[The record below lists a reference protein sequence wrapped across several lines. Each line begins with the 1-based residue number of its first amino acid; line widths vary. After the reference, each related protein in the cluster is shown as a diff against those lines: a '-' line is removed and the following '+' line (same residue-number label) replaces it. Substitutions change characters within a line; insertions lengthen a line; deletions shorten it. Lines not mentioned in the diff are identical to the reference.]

1 MDAIPRALESAPG
14 ARGRKIPQEKR
25 QGETMS
31 STDSGP
37 PRPPRDAPAL
47 ASASLPALSTLDP
60 LPMSGHMGTFS
71 HQTARQASSLL
82 EAGSFKVKI

>member
-14 ARGRKIPQEKR
+14 ARGRRIPQEGR

-31 STDSGP
+31 SIDSGP

-47 ASASLPALSTLDP
+47 ASASLPTLSI
-60 LPMSGHMGTFS
+60 SGRMGTLS